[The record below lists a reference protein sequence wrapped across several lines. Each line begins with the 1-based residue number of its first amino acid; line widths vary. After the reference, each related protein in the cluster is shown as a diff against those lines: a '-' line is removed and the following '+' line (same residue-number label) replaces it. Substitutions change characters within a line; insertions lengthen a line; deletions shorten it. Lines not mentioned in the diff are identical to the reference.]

1 LPRAKR
7 KNQERQNVHLRR
19 VEGIFNTLEWL
30 VTAFALTLIFIVF
43 EMQAYTIPTGSM
55 ADTLKGAHFR
65 LRCPQCGY
73 RYDYDFL
80 TVYYKDYKVS
90 RNATPRANVPVRPS
104 EPRCPSCG
112 YYLVTGG
119 GMSAGGY
126 YVQAGEKMPVV
137 KGDRIFVLKCIYQ
150 FMDPSRWDVVVFKNP
165 LNPRENYIK
174 RMIATPGETVEIIDG
189 DVYIDGRMARKPAK
203 VQEEFWMC
211 VYDNDYRP
219 IAPQIRR
226 FNEHTWRQPFKNQP
240 GSQWNFDG
248 SNPGKF
254 TLDSPTG
261 KVHTIVYDTNVGN
274 DFRAIYAYGNSRYYR
289 NMPTCSD
296 LMVRFYVEPDS
307 TGIVGAGLSKY
318 RVEYRGWI
326 DFSGE
331 MVLEK
336 VIDRERLELKR
347 LRINTVDIDEPVE
360 FRFANVDRQLI
371 LEFGDEKLKYDLG
384 LGRGD
389 AGQRRTDIMPEAA
402 IFGTGKLALS
412 RIGIFRDIHYMTYS
426 AESKERKILRAR
438 EGESFRLGKDE
449 FFVLGDNSPHSLD
462 CRWWDKPGTG
472 NNGREY
478 RQGTVPRDYLVGKAF
493 FVYWPGP
500 FKPFAEWPR
509 VIPCVGGMKII
520 YGGDY

>member
-1 LPRAKR
+1 VKEEKLPRQNPKNKKR
-7 KNQERQNVHLRR
+7 RSSTF
-19 VEGIFNTLEWL
+19 EGILSTLEWL
-30 VTAFALTLIFIVF
+30 IIAFALTLVFIVF

-80 TVYYKDYKVS
+80 PQYYKMP
-90 RNATPRANVPVRPS
+90 RNTTPREDVHIRLS

-112 YYLVTGG
+112 YYLPVGG
-119 GMSAGGY
+119 KMSVGGY
-126 YVQAGEKMPVV
+126 YVQTGEKRPVV

-150 FMDPSRWDVVVFKNP
+150 FTDPRRWDVVVFKNP

-174 RMIATPGETVEIIDG
+174 RMIAGPGEMVEIIDG
-189 DVYIDGRMARKPAK
+189 DVYIDGKIARKPAK
-203 VQEEFWMC
+203 VQEELWMC
-211 VYDNDYRP
+211 IYDNDYRP
-219 IAPQIRR
+219 VNPETKR
-226 FNEHTWRQPFKNQP
+226 FNGHVWHQPFRNFRD
-240 GSQWNFDG
+240 SEWNLEE
-248 SNPGKF
+248 SNGTVF
-254 TLDSPTG
+254 SLDSPTG
-261 KVHTIVYDTNVGN
+261 QINTIIYNTNVGN
-274 DFRAIYAYGNSRYYR
+274 DFRAIYAYDNSRYYR
-289 NMPTCSD
+289 NMPICSD
-296 LMVRFYVEPDS
+296 LMVRFYVGPDS
-307 TGIVGAGLSKY
+307 AGIVGAGLSKY
-318 RVEYRGWI
+318 GIGYTGWI

-336 VIDRERLELKR
+336 VTDQERLELKR
-347 LRINTVDIDEPVE
+347 LRINAIDSDRPVL

-426 AESKERKILRAR
+426 ADSKEREILRAR
-438 EGESFRLGKDE
+438 EGESFGLGKDE

-493 FVYWPGP
+493 FIYWPGP
-500 FKPFAEWPR
+500 TRPFAKWPR
-509 VIPCVGGMKII
+509 IIPYIGGIKVIH
-520 YGGDY
+520 GGDY